1 MKFHEFGTIQDRC
14 KGCPQLTRLIEF
26 YDASDDEIKE
36 LLEAGMD
43 GRAIS
48 LYKEMLASDEQIPL
62 DIAAVVTSD
71 QSEKIRSELVA
82 IVDVLTERHDVQATI
97 IDNMQKNCE
106 EGTLK
111 LRATR
116 RGTQVI
122 VSLCMS
128 EMLSTFIAEH
138 GWEPTTVIRKNIE

>member
-43 GRAIS
+43 GSALS
-48 LYKEMLASDEQIPL
+48 LYKEMLAYDEQIPQ
-62 DIAAVVTSD
+62 DIAAAVMSD
-71 QSEKIRSELVA
+71 QTEQIRSELVA
-82 IVDVLTERHDVQATI
+82 IVDVLTERHDLQAAL
-97 IDNMQKNCE
+97 IDKMQRNCD

-138 GWEPTTVIRKNIE
+138 GWEPTTVVRKAIE